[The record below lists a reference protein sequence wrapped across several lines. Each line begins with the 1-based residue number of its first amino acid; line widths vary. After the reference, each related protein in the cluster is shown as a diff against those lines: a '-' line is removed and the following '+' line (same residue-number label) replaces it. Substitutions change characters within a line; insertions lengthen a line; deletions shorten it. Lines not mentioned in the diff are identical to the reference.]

1 MSQMRIA
8 LPNLHRR
15 QKEVWAS
22 DARFKVL
29 ACGRRWGKTRLGALL
44 CVTTALK
51 GGRAWWVAPS
61 YPMASIGWRLTK
73 RLSNQIPGVN
83 KREVDRLIDYP
94 SGGMIQVKSADNP
107 DSLRG
112 EGLDFLAMD
121 ECAFIKEAAW
131 AEALRPAL
139 SDRMGHALFISTPKG
154 RNWFWRL
161 WQAGQDPSTSSGQ
174 ASSAGSGWQSWRF
187 PTSENPYIADE
198 EIEVA
203 RQNLPERIFAQE
215 YLAEFVED
223 AGSIFR
229 RVMDAATATAQD
241 SRVEGHDY
249 VMGVDWG
256 KHNDFTVIA
265 VIDTHDNSLVYMDRF
280 NQIDYQVQIGRLRA
294 LCEKFEPDSIIA
306 ERNAMGEPLIE
317 QLQREGLPVQ
327 AFVTTNASKTEA
339 IDALGLAF
347 ERGDIK
353 ILPDSVLIAELQ
365 AYEMERLPSGL
376 LRYSAPEGMHDDT
389 VMALALG
396 WQAIAAPKWRD
407 ISFLSV

>member
-1 MSQMRIA
+1 M
-8 LPNLHRR
+8 PNLHEG
-15 QKEVWAS
+15 QQTVAQHP
-22 DARFKVL
+22 ARFQIL
-29 ACGRRWGKTRLGALL
+29 ACGRRWGKTRLGSLRCIA
-44 CVTTALK
+44 TALQ

-61 YPMASIGWRLTK
+61 YPMASIGWRLIK
-73 RLSNQIPGVN
+73 RLSMQIPGVE
-83 KREVDRLIDYP
+83 KREVDRLLDFP
-94 SGGMIQVKSADNP
+94 GTGSVQVKSADNP

-112 EGLDFLAMD
+112 EGLDFLVMD

-131 AEALRPAL
+131 SEALRPAL
-139 SDRMGHALFISTPKG
+139 SDRQGHALFISTPKG

-161 WQAGQDPSTSSGQ
+161 WQTGQDDLEH
-174 ASSAGSGWQSWRF
+174 GWQSWRF
-187 PTSENPYIADE
+187 PTAENPYIAGE
-198 EIEVA
+198 EIDSA

-223 AGSIFR
+223 AGSVFR
-229 RVMDAATATAQD
+229 RVMDAATAVAQD
-241 SRVEGHDY
+241 SAQEGHEY

-265 VIDTHDNSLVYMDRF
+265 VLDTHTNGLVYMDRF

-294 LCEKFEPDSIIA
+294 LCEKFRPDTIIA

-339 IDALGLAF
+339 IDALALGF
-347 ERGDIK
+347 ERGDVK
-353 ILPDSVLIAELQ
+353 ILPDSVLIGELQ

-396 WQAIAAPKWRD
+396 WHAIAVPKWRD